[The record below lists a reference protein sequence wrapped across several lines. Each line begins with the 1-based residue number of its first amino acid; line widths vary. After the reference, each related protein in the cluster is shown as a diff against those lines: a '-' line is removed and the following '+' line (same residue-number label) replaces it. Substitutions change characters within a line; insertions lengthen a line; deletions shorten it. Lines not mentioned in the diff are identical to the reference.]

1 MRAWRWVV
9 MSSLKRSH
17 TSSAWP
23 GCCSSRCRRAAACSS
38 LTWPDMSSRA
48 GDWARA
54 REEEEV
60 ELVLIFRVFILLP
73 LDTFLGT
80 TVGVAG
86 AQMDT
91 CKHGSTHE

>member
-54 REEEEV
+54 REEGGV
-60 ELVLIFRVFILLP
+60 ELVLISRVFILLP
-73 LDTFLGT
+73 FDTFLGT

-86 AQMDT
+86 AQMET

>member
-1 MRAWRWVV
+1 

-38 LTWPDMSSRA
+38 LICPDMSSRA

-54 REEEEV
+54 REEEVEV
-60 ELVLIFRVFILLP
+60 LVLIFRVFILLP

>member
-1 MRAWRWVV
+1 
-9 MSSLKRSH
+9 
-17 TSSAWP
+17 
-23 GCCSSRCRRAAACSS
+23 
-38 LTWPDMSSRA
+38 MSSRA

>member
-1 MRAWRWVV
+1 
-9 MSSLKRSH
+9 
-17 TSSAWP
+17 
-23 GCCSSRCRRAAACSS
+23 
-38 LTWPDMSSRA
+38 MSSRA

-54 REEEEV
+54 REEEV
-60 ELVLIFRVFILLP
+60 ELELIFRVFILLA

-91 CKHGSTHE
+91 CKHGSVFIKRSMVLYSFNLGKSHKVPKAWI